1 MAGIIAHIALSDKMF
16 SLSGGRIKS
25 APLFFCGNIAP
36 DSIHSRENFERAMKK
51 HTHLRDGIV
60 DKDFQKP
67 ENIRLFH
74 HRLSEF
80 VKKYCHKDDGLDELY
95 LGYVSHLLA
104 DELFI
109 YTVREDFV
117 KKAEKIGVSQSDKEF
132 FRLISKDTDSIDA
145 RISQEYPFEKNPS
158 ETLFAASGYE
168 IRDYLTKDELE
179 KSKGWIVYNFFETKR
194 PFETP
199 LYMTYESVMEYI
211 EKAAEEILNRL
222 SEMKL
227 I

>member
-1 MAGIIAHIALSDKMF
+1 MAGIIAHIALADKMF

-67 ENIRLFH
+67 ENIKLFH

-80 VKKYCHKDDGLDELY
+80 VKKYCHKEDGLKELY

-145 RISQEYPFEKNPS
+145 RISH
-158 ETLFAASGYE
+158 
-168 IRDYLTKDELE
+168 
-179 KSKGWIVYNFFETKR
+179 KR
-194 PFETP
+194 R
-199 LYMTYESVMEYI
+199 
-211 EKAAEEILNRL
+211 A
-222 SEMKL
+222 
-227 I
+227 